1 MYYLGRID
9 TRKTGVKVRP
19 LSTPVVV
26 RKQGWK
32 ISLPTKCFYAK
43 TGLMKPA
50 VLKAMLGYLT
60 FARLEYLRET
70 FDAEIELDT
79 ERKGA

>member
-1 MYYLGRID
+1 MYLGKID
-9 TRKTGVKVRP
+9 TKKTGVKVRP

-32 ISLPTKCFYAK
+32 ISLPSKCFYAR

-50 VLKAMLGYLT
+50 VLKAIMGYLT
-60 FARLEYLRET
+60 ESRLAYLKET